1 MLKITDQE
9 FKQLTAYI
17 KQNFGIHLQAEKK
30 TMLTGRLQSLLL
42 SKNFTRFSEY
52 IDYLLNDKSGEARM
66 ELVEKITTNHT
77 FFMREADHFFFF
89 RDHVLPELVQ
99 NNQEQDLRI
108 WCAACSTGEE
118 AYTLAMII
126 ADYFGAD
133 KGRWDTRILA
143 TDISQQ
149 VLETARKGI
158 YSLERIAPL
167 PAAWRNK
174 YFHKLDGENA
184 VLSSSIKN
192 EVIFR
197 KFNLMEPVFPFRRKF
212 QVIFC
217 RNVMIYFDW
226 ETKTELVNKFYEHLE
241 EGRLPVCGAFRIS
254 EQGKTKFEYIRP
266 AVYRK
271 SNA

>member
-1 MLKITDQE
+1 
-9 FKQLTAYI
+9 
-17 KQNFGIHLQAEKK
+17 
-30 TMLTGRLQSLLL
+30 
-42 SKNFTRFSEY
+42 
-52 IDYLLNDKSGEARM
+52 
-66 ELVEKITTNHT
+66 
-77 FFMREADHFFFF
+77 
-89 RDHVLPELVQ
+89 
-99 NNQEQDLRI
+99 
-108 WCAACSTGEE
+108 
-118 AYTLAMII
+118 MII

-241 EGRLPVCGAFRIS
+241 EGGYLFVGHS
-254 EQGKTKFEYIRP
+254 ESLNREKTKFEYIRP